1 MSRLAKQV
9 AEIGVTDTL
18 AAQDTPVHRLDPRAK
33 LAATVLY
40 LGVVVSFDRFTVSAL
55 IPLVFFPVYLCASG
69 RIPPGYI
76 FRKMVWVSPFAL
88 AAAAV
93 NPFLDTQPLTTFC
106 GMNISAGQVSFL
118 SVILRFALTVGAT
131 LALLAVTGFYRLVWA
146 AERLGLPKVLA
157 VQLMFFFRYLFVLA
171 AEAIRMMRAR
181 SLRTFSNRGMGLR
194 SYGPLTGRLLLRTL
208 DRAERIY
215 TAMTARGFA
224 GTVHSLSPH
233 RFRMRDG
240 IFVAGWTLFFA
251 TVRWIDLP
259 AALGRAA
266 MEWM

>member
-33 LAATVLY
+33 LAATLLY
-40 LGVVVSFDRFTVSAL
+40 LVVVISFERHTVSAL

-69 RIPPGYI
+69 HIPPGYI

-93 NPFLDTQPLTTFC
+93 NPFLDTQPLTALC
-106 GMNISAGQVSFL
+106 GVEISAGQMSFI
-118 SVILRFALTVGAT
+118 SVMLRFALTVGAT

-171 AEAIRMMRAR
+171 AEAVRMMRAR
-181 SLRTFSNRGMGLR
+181 SLRTFSKRGMGLR
-194 SYGPLTGRLLLRTL
+194 SFGPLAGRLLLRTL

-215 TAMTARGFA
+215 TAMIARGFS
-224 GTVHSLSPH
+224 GTVHAFSPL
-233 RFRMRDG
+233 RFRFRDG
-240 IFVAGWTLFFA
+240 MFVVGWALFFA
-251 TVRWIDLP
+251 AARWIDLP

-266 MEWM
+266 MERM